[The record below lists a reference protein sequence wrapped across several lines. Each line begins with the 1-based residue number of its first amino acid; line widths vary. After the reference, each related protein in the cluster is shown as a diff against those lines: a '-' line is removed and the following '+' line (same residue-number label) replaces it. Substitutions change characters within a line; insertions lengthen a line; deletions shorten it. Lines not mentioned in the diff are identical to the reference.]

1 MRKQPTIFTIQPLTS
16 LFQYTLPF
24 TKTARMHATK
34 LAVIGFCA
42 GLSAAAQLASASAF
56 DITNL
61 STHQVTGGNTTIE
74 FTIHDPDPLTNATT
88 TCTGTWE
95 EGSDNYLSPGYQ
107 TCTNTTFGWNMETY
121 SSFTDFTLNVKHT
134 FEDPAVGDEYPYNM
148 VTTFGEANITET
160 PLKCV
165 AGTDEGSGW
174 RCEQQAQTI
183 KATIYATSA

>member
-1 MRKQPTIFTIQPLTS
+1 
-16 LFQYTLPF
+16 
-24 TKTARMHATK
+24 MHVTK

-42 GLSAAAQLASASAF
+42 GFSAAAQLASASAF

-61 STHQVTGGNTTIE
+61 STHQVTGGNTTIG

-95 EGSDNYLSPGYQ
+95 EGSDNYPSPGYQ

-134 FEDPAVGDEYPYNM
+134 FEDPAVGDYPYNK
-148 VTTFGEANITET
+148 VTTFGEANITNT

-174 RCEQQAQTI
+174 RCEQQAPTI